1 MQTDTFTE
9 LADIIKNTMTS
20 PISYVVVQ
28 EIQLQAFFSIS
39 VQPWGILHVLDDQIK
54 VLRNP
59 FQLSSSETRIKF
71 ISYTYFQVQIFIY
84 LDILGLLVTVYL
96 LKIVWILLGPDDYN

>member
-9 LADIIKNTMTS
+9 LADIIKSTMTS
-20 PISYVVVQ
+20 PISYVVDQV
-28 EIQLQAFFSIS
+28 IQLQAFFSIS

-59 FQLSSSETRIKF
+59 FQLSSSETRIKL
-71 ISYTYFQVQIFIY
+71 ISYTYFQVQIFIN

>member
-9 LADIIKNTMTS
+9 LADIIKSTMTS
-20 PISYVVVQ
+20 PISYVVDQ

-59 FQLSSSETRIKF
+59 FQLSSSETRIKL
-71 ISYTYFQVQIFIY
+71 ISYTYFQVQIFIN